1 MLKEAKQKFEKDVED
16 ILIKA
21 MSEAFKGTSSKCG
34 DSLIDDYMED
44 SINKIANKF
53 ANKVAECAA
62 KPLTDAI
69 DEYIKASGLFINVS
83 PAGIALS
90 GPTGPVTGTI
100 TINPSTSKI
109 EIM

>member
-1 MLKEAKQKFEKDVED
+1 MLKEAKQKFENDVEKL
-16 ILIKA
+16 LIKS
-21 MSEAFKGTSSKCG
+21 MSEAFKGTFNKC
-34 DSLIDDYMED
+34 DDDLVDDYMEETIKKVAD
-44 SINKIANKF
+44 KF